1 MSTYLRRP
9 ALAGI
14 VLVSNVLIACT
25 GLPPTATTPEQPLE
39 TGAIVTDPAAP
50 ATSWADI
57 LGPVSA
63 PENWQVEPCV
73 NEVLL
78 CVEASG
84 DLIGTVERF
93 SYPVSEVDLATGET
107 PAAGAEQ
114 EFLQAW
120 VAGHYAAIQRDRSV
134 ADPALTFTSDTPQD
148 IAVGSLPGLR
158 YGYTITHPNG
168 ALFDRGI
175 GYVATDGDWVHVFVT
190 GVISGDPSG
199 SFSDEAA
206 VEAFEPHLDTM
217 IQGLRL

>member
-1 MSTYLRRP
+1 MSLSLRRP

-25 GLPPTATTPEQPLE
+25 EVPPMAPQPDPPPE
-39 TGAIVTDPAAP
+39 TGAVVTEPIAP
-50 ATSWADI
+50 TTGWADI

-78 CVEASG
+78 CVEANG
-84 DLIGTVERF
+84 DLIGSVERF
-93 SYPVSEVDLATGET
+93 SLSLDDANLQGGSPVTEESRR
-107 PAAGAEQ
+107 Q
-114 EFLQAW
+114 FLQAW
-120 VAGHYAAIQRDRSV
+120 VADHYLALERDRKTGN
-134 ADPALTFTSDTPQD
+134 PALTFTSEPPQD
-148 IAVGSLPGLR
+148 IAIGSLPGLR

-175 GYVATDGDWVHVFVT
+175 GYVTTDGNLIHVFVT

-206 VEAFEPHLDTM
+206 VEAFEPHLDTI